1 MYESLFGFTRR
12 PFPSAP
18 QADRYFGTTNSEHVR
33 HTLIRCAE
41 LGQGPAL
48 LIGPAG
54 TGKSLICD
62 LLAEHFRQ
70 RYQVAL
76 LGSIHAT
83 NRRELLQAILFALH
97 RPYKEL
103 SEGEL
108 QLSLIEHLQSSKQ
121 GLILIVDEA
130 HLLGLKLLE
139 ELRVLSN
146 LVDQG
151 QPRVR
156 LILSG
161 NMSLEE
167 KFAHPKLESF
177 HQRVAARCYLQPLT
191 YAETLEYVAQQIRV
205 VGGDAETIVDESALQ
220 AIYQAS
226 GGVPRLI
233 NQVCDYAL
241 LLASLAGKTSLS
253 AAAIE
258 EAWSELQQLPGPWQ
272 TTPSPAEA
280 SQMVI
285 EFGSLENTTN
295 TIHGPASPIHNHI
308 EFTNSIEFTMGSH
321 EHQDDQID
329 DWSHEPS
336 TIVTPTEQLL
346 TQIEQDVA
354 DAFAIEHGRLHSHA
368 LAGRPGIH
376 ARGTS
381 FPEIS
386 DPRYC
391 VKSGQ
396 TCGGECHTE
405 KPHVV
410 VEIIQQ
416 QAHISIPVAANPFGD
431 DFAEEIV
438 VIDRFAA
445 LGNAVLRNRPQVTW
459 SEGRQWAEALTTAEI
474 PSQAR
479 TEPGPL
485 AANLTAN
492 LPANLPS
499 PSATDRDFHPASD
512 PVLPEPVASSTSIKT
527 PSIHSA
533 SRRETLAHTADQ
545 PKSTTSAGIAKN
557 TTATKTA
564 ELNTASQTIA
574 TSSVTKAATT
584 IAASRSID
592 LVPAK
597 TKTSTAANTAP
608 IADAVAS
615 IGDLLTITE
624 ESIAA
629 LAAPVRL
636 IEIST
641 ETPDRNIVNPFPTAS
656 TQVTSRI
663 DPGLETLTQ
672 SITISGITENLEPPV
687 RKEPE
692 ILPTDDRDL
701 LVIHDESTDTLD
713 GSHGPTGRVR
723 RYAYR
728 QLFSRLRRR

>member
-191 YAETLEYVAQQIRV
+191 YAETLDYVAQQIRV
-205 VGGDAETIVDESALQ
+205 VGGDADTIVDESALQ

-253 AAAIE
+253 AASIE

-272 TTPSPAEA
+272 TSPSPAEA

-285 EFGSLENTTN
+285 EFGSLDNATN
-295 TIHGPASPIHNHI
+295 TIHGPASPNRNHI
-308 EFTNSIEFTMGSH
+308 EFTNSIELTMGSH
-321 EHQDDQID
+321 EYHDHQID

-336 TIVTPTEQLL
+336 TIVTPTEHLL
-346 TQIEQDVA
+346 AQIEQGVA
-354 DAFAIEHGRLHSHA
+354 DAFAAEHGRLHTNA

-396 TCGGECHTE
+396 TCGGECHTDN
-405 KPHVV
+405 PNVV

-416 QAHISIPVAANPFGD
+416 HSHITIPVAANPFGD
-431 DFAEEIV
+431 DFTEEIV

-459 SEGRQWAEALTTAEI
+459 SEGREWAEALTTAEI
-474 PSQAR
+474 PSQPR
-479 TEPGPL
+479 TESTPL
-485 AANLTAN
+485 AANL
-492 LPANLPS
+492 PA
-499 PSATDRDFHPASD
+499 PSAIDRDFHPAND
-512 PVLPEPVASSTSIKT
+512 PVLPEPVASSASIET
-527 PSIHSA
+527 LSIHSA
-533 SRRETLAHTADQ
+533 SRRETPARIADA
-545 PKSTTSAGIAKN
+545 PKSTTTAAIAKN
-557 TTATKTA
+557 KTASNTVGLHTAAQNTATSGVVTTPA
-564 ELNTASQTIA
+564 ATIA
-574 TSSVTKAATT
+574 L
-584 IAASRSID
+584 SRSID

-597 TKTSTAANTAP
+597 TKTRTVAQTAP

-615 IGDLLTITE
+615 IGDLLAITE

-629 LAAPVRL
+629 LATPVRL

-641 ETPDRNIVNPFPTAS
+641 DTPDRNMVNPFPTAS
-656 TQVTSRI
+656 TQVNSQI
-663 DPGLETLTQ
+663 EPGLETLTQ

-687 RKEPE
+687 RKEPA